1 MKINGIETRNFN
13 FDLNVNPDSE
23 TFLYLQVKK
32 IIKQAILTGQIEKGV
47 KLPSARDI
55 GKGNIVS
62 LATAERAYRDLR
74 KEGVIVRRKGD
85 GYFVSESLPLSHH
98 R

>member
-1 MKINGIETRNFN
+1 MYAQN
-13 FDLNVNPDSE
+13 LNIDRYVNPSSK

-32 IIKQAILTGQIEKGV
+32 IIRQAILTGKLEKGV

-55 GKGNIVS
+55 GKGSVVS

-74 KEGVIVRRKGD
+74 KEGMIVKRKGD
-85 GYFVSESLPLSHH
+85 GYFVSDALQGLSA

>member
-1 MKINGIETRNFN
+1 MTNSISISGFN
-13 FDLNVNPDSE
+13 FEVKVNPESK

-32 IIKQAILTGQIEKGV
+32 VIRQSILKGKIEKGA
-47 KLPSARDI
+47 KLPSARDLS
-55 GKGNIVS
+55 KTNIIS

-74 KEGVIVRRKGD
+74 KDGFVIRKRGD
-85 GYFVSESLPLSHH
+85 GYFVSDNLKYVKM

>member
-1 MKINGIETRNFN
+1 MRTVNIE
-13 FDLNVNPDSE
+13 LHVNPSSK

-32 IIKQAILTGQIEKGV
+32 IIKQAILNGELEQGV
-47 KLPSARDI
+47 KLPSAREI

-74 KEGVIVRRKGD
+74 REGMIVKRKGD
-85 GYFVSESLPLSHH
+85 GYFVSESLERL
-98 R
+98 RN

>member
-1 MKINGIETRNFN
+1 MMKINGLETRNFN
-13 FDLNVNPDSE
+13 FDLDVNPDSK

-32 IIKQAILTGQIEKGV
+32 IIKQAILTGQIEKGG

-55 GKGNIVS
+55 GKGNIIS

-74 KEGVIVRRKGD
+74 KEGMIIRKKGD
-85 GYFVSESLPLSHH
+85 GYFVSESLELS
-98 R
+98 RR